1 MEERKGFGSNFGFL
15 MAAVGSA
22 VGLGNIWGFPYKMGA
37 NGGFT
42 FLMVYIFLGVTTG
55 FIVMISE
62 LAIGRKTGKGA
73 VEAYRMVSKKFKWMG
88 WMGIASAFF
97 ILFFYCALGG
107 YCIKYVVVN
116 VGDLFGASFGSAAFA
131 AAHAVTDHE
140 HALLRESG
148 VLVVF
153 APKTHVTGHR
163 DTDGAC
169 GHDAFPFL
177 RVRLTCV
184 VCGFAACPFDSI
196 ATLFRESRVRI
207 LLKRGKE
214 ASIALRNWS
223 TPVQYVVAWP
233 DSMSCPENVA

>member
-1 MEERKGFGSNFGFL
+1 MLGSQL
-15 MAAVGSA
+15 ACLLAAH
-22 VGLGNIWGFPYKMGA
+22 
-37 NGGFT
+37 
-42 FLMVYIFLGVTTG
+42 
-55 FIVMISE
+55 
-62 LAIGRKTGKGA
+62 
-73 VEAYRMVSKKFKWMG
+73 
-88 WMGIASAFF
+88 
-97 ILFFYCALGG
+97 
-107 YCIKYVVVN
+107 
-116 VGDLFGASFGSAAFA
+116 A

-177 RVRLTCV
+177 RARLTCV
-184 VCGFAACPFDSI
+184 VCGFAARPFDSI

>member
-1 MEERKGFGSNFGFL
+1 
-15 MAAVGSA
+15 MAANCA
-22 VGLGNIWGFPYKMGA
+22 KCWAA
-37 NGGFT
+37 NW
-42 FLMVYIFLGVTTG
+42 
-55 FIVMISE
+55 
-62 LAIGRKTGKGA
+62 LAC
-73 VEAYRMVSKKFKWMG
+73 SPP
-88 WMGIASAFF
+88 
-97 ILFFYCALGG
+97 
-107 YCIKYVVVN
+107 
-116 VGDLFGASFGSAAFA
+116 FA

-153 APKTHVTGHR
+153 APKAHVTGHR

-223 TPVQYVVAWP
+223 TPAQYVVAWP
-233 DSMSCPENVA
+233 DSMSCPETWRSRLPGQAGSKPGHLCRVDGRWHRPDLDECPWL

>member
-1 MEERKGFGSNFGFL
+1 MLTLPTYDGQL
-15 MAAVGSA
+15 A
-22 VGLGNIWGFPYKMGA
+22 PY
-37 NGGFT
+37 
-42 FLMVYIFLGVTTG
+42 
-55 FIVMISE
+55 
-62 LAIGRKTGKGA
+62 
-73 VEAYRMVSKKFKWMG
+73 
-88 WMGIASAFF
+88 
-97 ILFFYCALGG
+97 ALQ
-107 YCIKYVVVN
+107 
-116 VGDLFGASFGSAAFA
+116 GDPLVPRAPRVPLTRTAFA